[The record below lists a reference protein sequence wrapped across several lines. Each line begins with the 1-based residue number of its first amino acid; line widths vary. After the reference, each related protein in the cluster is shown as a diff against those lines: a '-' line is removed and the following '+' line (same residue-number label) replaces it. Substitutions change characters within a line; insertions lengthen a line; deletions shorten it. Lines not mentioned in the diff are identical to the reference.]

1 MGCFLSYFEPWLLK
15 AGRQPCEVGVTG
27 EPAGARDEGS
37 RCFSQGG
44 EGGTGVGEEKGQE
57 EGARRTEPAEAS
69 VCAGAGS
76 LQGGAASAGG
86 SAGSLCPASLVLLA
100 GPWPSLRTPGPA
112 STTTGCLVLL
122 GGGTGG
128 PGGWASWAQGGPLFP
143 RELCV
148 HLGGQSLMGQEGES
162 LGLFLMGTGD
172 PGVDR
177 ELLVMKGV
185 PSPGSELL
193 QKGGWGRRKRGRG
206 FLEAPG
212 PSCMGL
218 S

>member
-1 MGCFLSYFEPWLLK
+1 MLK

-37 RCFSQGG
+37 RCFSPGG
-44 EGGTGVGEEKGQE
+44 EGGTGVGEEKGQK
-57 EGARRTEPAEAS
+57 EGARRTEPAEGA

-76 LQGGAASAGG
+76 LRRGRAASAGG

-100 GPWPSLRTPGPA
+100 GPSPSLRTPGPA
-112 STTTGCLVLL
+112 STMTGCLVLL
-122 GGGTGG
+122 GGGRGG
-128 PGGWASWAQGGPLFP
+128 PGGWASWVQGGPLFQ

-172 PGVDR
+172 PGVDQ

-185 PSPGSELL
+185 PSPG
-193 QKGGWGRRKRGRG
+193 RRERGRG